1 MLTFLFLVSLTAT
14 TLLLLSVAAEEAL
27 RVTRTFLTGRAGSAK
42 LRTSD
47 AEVVQISEHSRHASS
62 AQRTRARCPH
72 RRSRTASRSRRVT
85 APGTSG
91 VPRS

>member
-62 AQRTRARCPH
+62 AQRTRAPA
-72 RRSRTASRSRRVT
+72 RTVDREQLPDRA
-85 APGTSG
+85 A
-91 VPRS
+91 